1 MVEETVSTSQ
11 PESGFN
17 IASRWVS
24 LTKDILAAAKDL
36 GILAFVV
43 LIVLFREPAFD
54 FLNKHRINLTS
65 VNLFGIQFGLDSLQI
80 AGEAQQLG
88 SLVSKE
94 PGQPDSVK
102 KAMGDIEHS
111 AQKIQEI
118 EAKVLTS
125 PEASL
130 IGDWAIVVAG
140 QPTLEKAKSSR
151 DGMSFGEGARPQIF
165 KKREYFRIVV
175 QSGNKDVVERTLVAV
190 RRTFPDAYLV
200 SLARWCGQISSQAEY
215 LSCSAN

>member
-118 EAKVLTS
+118 EAIDS
-125 PEASL
+125 
-130 IGDWAIVVAG
+130 
-140 QPTLEKAKSSR
+140 
-151 DGMSFGEGARPQIF
+151 AR
-165 KKREYFRIVV
+165 
-175 QSGNKDVVERTLVAV
+175 
-190 RRTFPDAYLV
+190 
-200 SLARWCGQISSQAEY
+200 
-215 LSCSAN
+215 